1 MKLFTSSL
9 APLIIVSQLL
19 LWVFFASEL
28 RVILLPDLPAR
39 SLYYRLP
46 SLELS
51 IPVII
56 KEAYSLD
63 KIKESRSGVD
73 LVIFVS

>member
-1 MKLFTSSL
+1 MSSL

-28 RVILLPDLPAR
+28 RVVLLPDLPAR
-39 SLYYRLP
+39 SLHYLLP
-46 SLELS
+46 PLELS

-56 KEAYSLD
+56 KEVYSLGG
-63 KIKESRSGVD
+63 IKESRSGVN
-73 LVIFVS
+73 LVTFVS